1 MKPKSN
7 LDYRLSGV
15 FLALIGGGAT
25 YWQIILPIFKAL
37 KGAEYIDYSG
47 KLGVTGSMALIMG
60 LYMIVFGADAG
71 PFLEER
77 FSKRALI
84 FLVIVVIGY
93 TLACLF
99 GMEFML
105 KSLGYN

>member
-37 KGAEYIDYSG
+37 QGSEYINYSG
-47 KLGVTGSMALIMG
+47 KLGVIGSMALIMG
-60 LYMIVFGADAG
+60 LYDRFRCRCQ
-71 PFLEER
+71 PF
-77 FSKRALI
+77 SGGK
-84 FLVIVVIGY
+84 VQ
-93 TLACLF
+93 
-99 GMEFML
+99 
-105 KSLGYN
+105 

>member
-37 KGAEYIDYSG
+37 QGSEYINYSG
-47 KLGVTGSMALIMG
+47 KLGVIGSMALTLG
-60 LYMIVFGADAG
+60 LYMIVFGADAS
-71 PFLEER
+71 PFLEAK

-84 FLVIVVIGY
+84 FLVIGVISY

-99 GMEFML
+99 GMDFML